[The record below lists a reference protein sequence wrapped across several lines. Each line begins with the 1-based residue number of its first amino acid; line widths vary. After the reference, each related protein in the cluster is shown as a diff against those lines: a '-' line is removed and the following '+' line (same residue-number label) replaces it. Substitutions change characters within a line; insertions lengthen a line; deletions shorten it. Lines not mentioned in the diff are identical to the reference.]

1 MDGFHCRAFDNNNMA
16 KCKQNP
22 FLEGCRECA
31 QDIQDVNVQGEGD
44 CSPRSAHQSY
54 EVKHKTNKQKCVV
67 RYQARNAS
75 KNTLQEIVH
84 SEVVK
89 GESTL

>member
-1 MDGFHCRAFDNNNMA
+1 MA